1 MAAEDL
7 TMADAA
13 EKITVVRTVDDFL
26 KAVSIRSIVYIADQ
40 DCPHDEEFDGND
52 FCAMHLL
59 GWVGGEP
66 VACVRIRFFADFA
79 KIERLA
85 VRAEYRRSSIA
96 FRIVRHAIGI
106 AARKGYTR
114 IYGHAQQGLEAFW
127 ARFGARR
134 IDNSDSFTFSG
145 YSYCEMLLE
154 IVRDETAVGLGTSP
168 LVTIRPEGAWDLP
181 GVLERERNTG
191 KARPQPATSSGNW
204 SAPVQNAWNRWVN
217 NGAVGG
223 SGTDRRASV

>member
-7 TMADAA
+7 AHPDPA
-13 EKITVVRTVDDFL
+13 ETVTVVRTVDDFL

-59 GWVGGEP
+59 GWIGGEP

-96 FRIVRHAIGI
+96 FRIVRQAISI

-134 IDNSDSFTFSG
+134 IDNTGSFTFSG

-154 IVRDETAVGLGTSP
+154 IARDADAVGLGTSP

-181 GVLERERNTG
+181 GILERERNTG
-191 KARPQPATSSGNW
+191 KARTPPAASTANW
-204 SAPVQNAWNRWVN
+204 SAPVRNAWERWVDH
-217 NGAVGG
+217 APRDVA
-223 SGTDRRASV
+223 GTGRRVNI